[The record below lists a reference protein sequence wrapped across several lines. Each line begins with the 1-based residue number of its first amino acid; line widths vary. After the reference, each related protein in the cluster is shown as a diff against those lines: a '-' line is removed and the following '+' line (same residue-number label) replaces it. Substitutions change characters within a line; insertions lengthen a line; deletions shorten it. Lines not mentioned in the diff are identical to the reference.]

1 MSREAALRQ
10 PNPDN
15 RKSMFPKIRTMKR
28 IVLLA
33 AALTAFHAATAK
45 EYTLVSPDGGIEV
58 TVSTFPEL
66 QWSVS
71 RRGEPLIDASR
82 IGLTFAGEA
91 PLGVDPKVRSVRR
104 TSVDTRS
111 TAEVPTKFRELHD
124 RCNELEIA
132 FRGDWTLRMRAYDNG
147 VAYRF
152 ETARRG
158 EAVVADETAEFNF
171 AADNDTY
178 WTRERNPDF
187 ITHCEAF
194 FERKRLSELDRA
206 VYAFLPVYFAT
217 PAGTRMVVTETDLE
231 DYPCMFLFGGEGQ
244 KLRAEFP
251 PVVLESRLKEGSDR
265 SEEFLRKADYIA
277 RTKGTRTYPWRVVTI
292 DGSDRE
298 LLENYLPYQLAAR
311 PVEGDASWVRP
322 GKIAWDWW
330 NGLNVYGVDFVAGVN
345 TATYK
350 YFIDF
355 AAKYGIEYILLDE
368 GWSVSTL
375 NIREPRK
382 EVDLREIIRY
392 GNEKGVG
399 VVLWTL
405 WNPMKKDLEG
415 ILDTY
420 RAWGVKGIKIDFM
433 QRSDQ
438 EMVNFYEQIAR
449 AAFDRHLLVDYHGA
463 FKPAGLQRKY
473 PNVMTF
479 EGVYGMEN
487 DKCSADITPGHDCV
501 LPFTRMVAG
510 PMDYTPGATVNA
522 TAADFSISWSHP
534 MSQGTRAHQAA
545 LYVLYESPLQMLC
558 DSPSHYL
565 RTPEFTS
572 FIAAVPTVWD
582 EIVALHAAAGEYVAV
597 ARRHGEK
604 WYIGAITDWTGRD
617 LEIDLSFLGE
627 GRYRMESFEDGV
639 NADVYAQDFRTA
651 VRTVTRAERLSIHL
665 ASGGGWAAILTPEK

>member
-1 MSREAALRQ
+1 
-10 PNPDN
+10 
-15 RKSMFPKIRTMKR
+15 MKR
-28 IVLLA
+28 LLLLA
-33 AALTAFHAATAK
+33 AALTAATAISAK
-45 EYTLVSPDGGIEV
+45 DYKVASPDGQIEV
-58 TVSTFPEL
+58 KVSTYPEL
-66 QWSVS
+66 RWSAS
-71 RRGEPLIDASR
+71 RAGEPLLDESR
-82 IGLTFAGEA
+82 IGMTFAGEV
-91 PLGVDPKVRSVRR
+91 PLGAAPAVRSAR
-104 TSVDTRS
+104 TKAIDERS

-132 FRGDWTLRMRAYDNG
+132 FRGDWALRMRANDNG
-147 VAYRF
+147 VAYRC

-158 EAVVADETAEFNF
+158 EVTVTDETAEFNF

-251 PVVLESRLKEGSDR
+251 PVV
-265 SEEFLRKADYIA
+265 
-277 RTKGTRTYPWRVVTI
+277 
-292 DGSDRE
+292 
-298 LLENYLPYQLAAR
+298 LENYLPYQLAAR

-449 AAFDRHLLVDYHGA
+449 AAFDRHLLVDYHGS

-487 DKCSADITPGHDCV
+487 DKCSEDITPGHDCV

-597 ARRHGEK
+597 ARRHSEK